1 MKIRMYI
8 VLALTLLAISACVVE
23 PVGGRGYYGG
33 YHGGYHGG
41 YYGGGYE
48 RGVWHG

>member
-1 MKIRMYI
+1 MYI
-8 VLALTLLAISACVVE
+8 VLALTVLAVSACVVE
-23 PVGGRGYYGG
+23 PIGGRGYYGG
-33 YHGGYHGG
+33 YNGGYHGG